1 MSISDPIPNQTII
14 DTLFVIA
21 PQFYT
26 TDPVKLANYNTMI
39 GLLRCQVNEQ
49 VLSCCG
55 VLTYVYLLAHWLQL
69 QTNPQIGVASNL
81 SEGDLS
87 IGLAISPDSSILNA
101 TQYGRLYK
109 DLIKRTV
116 IGSTV
121 TNLPP
126 NFTVFN
132 ETCGCQG
139 Y

>member
-26 TDPVKLANYNTMI
+26 TDPTKLANYNTMI
-39 GLLRCQVNEQ
+39 GLLRCQVNER

-55 VLTYVYLLAHWLQL
+55 VLAYVYLLAHWLQL
-69 QTNPQIGVASNL
+69 QTSPQTGVATNL
-81 SEGDLS
+81 AEGELS
-87 IGLAISPDSSILNA
+87 IGLAIGTDSSILDA

-126 NFTVFN
+126 NFAVIN
-132 ETCGCQG
+132 ACCCQG
-139 Y
+139 

>member
-1 MSISDPIPNQTII
+1 MSISDPIPIPNQKTL

-39 GLLRCQVNEQ
+39 GLLRYQVNEEL
-49 VLSCCG
+49 LSCGG
-55 VLTYVYLLAHWLQL
+55 VLAYVYLLAHWLQL
-69 QTNPQIGVASNL
+69 QTSPQTGVANNL
-81 SEGDLS
+81 SEGELS

-126 NFTVFN
+126 HLTVMN
-132 ETCGCQG
+132 AYCCQR
-139 Y
+139 

>member
-1 MSISDPIPNQTII
+1 MSISDPIPSQTII
-14 DTLFVIA
+14 DTLFVIV

-39 GLLRCQVNEQ
+39 GLLRCQVNEK

-55 VLTYVYLLAHWLQL
+55 ILAYVYLLAHWLQL

>member
-1 MSISDPIPNQTII
+1 MSISDPIPSQTII

-26 TDPVKLANYNTMI
+26 TDPMKLANYNTMI

-55 VLTYVYLLAHWLQL
+55 VLAYVYLLAHWLQL
-69 QTNPQIGVASNL
+69 QTSPQTGVATNL
-81 SEGDLS
+81 SEGELS

-126 NFTVFN
+126 NFAVIN
-132 ETCGCQG
+132 ACCCQG
-139 Y
+139 